1 MKVIEW
7 KPKFVF
13 PPIKSKGTIPQKN
26 QPQNNLEKVVK
37 SEIGFP
43 FMVLDHKHK
52 FQMIYLRGTYVF
64 VGKPKV
70 GHTNMGKS

>member
-13 PPIKSKGTIPQKN
+13 SPIKSKGTIPQNKN
-26 QPQNNLEKVVK
+26 KKTKNNLEKVVK

-43 FMVLDHKHK
+43 FMVPDHKHK
-52 FQMIYLRGTYVF
+52 FQMI
-64 VGKPKV
+64 
-70 GHTNMGKS
+70 S